1 MVEQAFQN
9 TENCI
14 VLLYHLLSLTPKVWL
29 RVWYNEG
36 MAKTDFFTVLEEEM
50 DKHFQYDYA
59 FEWDK
64 KNHSLELSFIL
75 DVQNQEGI
83 ALVDE
88 DGQENNQDIAFEDA
102 VLFYEKGKSHFAPED
117 FLASIAFESKKG
129 LSREFL
135 AYFATFLN
143 DTATQGLDDLMDF
156 LADPEAEE
164 FEVSWDENAFETGRA
179 ELVETETYPYPRY

>member
-1 MVEQAFQN
+1 MN
-9 TENCI
+9 RI
-14 VLLYHLLSLTPKVWL
+14 MLLYHLLPPVPKDCL
-29 RVWYNEG
+29 GVWYNED
-36 MAKTDFFTVLEEEM
+36 MAKIDFFTVLEEEM

-64 KNHSLELSFIL
+64 KSHSLELSFIL

-102 VLFYEKGKSHFAPED
+102 VLFCEKGKSR
-117 FLASIAFESKKG
+117 FESEDYLAIIPFEGKKG

-135 AYFATFLN
+135 TYFANFLN

-164 FEVSWDENAFETGRA
+164 FELAWATDSFEKGRVA
-179 ELVETETYPYPRY
+179 LVETNFYPYPRY